1 MRISTGHFTIR
12 LCMVSLTFI
21 KDTMYNDKRVIYWI
35 AQTSGWLLYVLIL
48 AFWAVVS
55 GQFEWPIVKVW
66 VTVFVTGVA
75 VSHLFRAIILWRNWL
90 RLKFYNAVFRL
101 FLMSVLMGLLSAVI
115 HAVVSDLFFAEIRP
129 ILTWPFGELMQV
141 TLAYA
146 PEMLI
151 WSLIYFAWNY
161 LSNYEREEIKNLR
174 LQASNNE
181 IELNNLKSQLNPHFM
196 FNAMNSIRA
205 LIDENP
211 ELAKKSVTQ
220 LSNILR
226 NTLIV
231 GRHRFIPFED
241 ELRVVQNY
249 LELEGIRY
257 EERLRVNYEID
268 PAVLSEPIPPLMLQ
282 TLVENAIKHGISKL
296 IGGGEIKI
304 TAKKLTDGYFLEIR
318 NTGQLNDVEV
328 PISGI
333 GISNTRKRLKLLYK
347 ENADFKIYK
356 ENQEVIAEIVFPN
369 HNSNENYNN

>member
-1 MRISTGHFTIR
+1 MRISIGHIA
-12 LCMVSLTFI
+12 CSIYVVSLTFI
-21 KDTMYNDKRVIYWI
+21 KDTMYNDKRIIYWI

-66 VTVFVTGVA
+66 ITVFVTGMS

-90 RLKFYNAVFRL
+90 KLKFYNAVFRL
-101 FLMSVLMGLLSAVI
+101 FLMSVLMGLLCAVI

-129 ILTWPFGELMQV
+129 ILTWPFGELLQV
-141 TLAYA
+141 SLAYA
-146 PEMLI
+146 PELLI

-174 LQASNNE
+174 LEASNNE

-257 EERLRVNYEID
+257 EERLRVIYDID
-268 PAVLSEPIPPLMLQ
+268 PHVMQEPIPPLMMQ

-296 IGGGEIKI
+296 VEGGEIKI
-304 TAKKLTDGYFLEIR
+304 SAKKLVDGYVLEIR
-318 NTGQLNDVEV
+318 NTGELNEANV
-328 PISGI
+328 PVSGI

-347 ENADFKIYK
+347 ENADFKIVK
-356 ENQEVIAEIVFPN
+356 SGNEVIAEIVFPN
-369 HNSNENYNN
+369 NNANENIDN